1 MSKPKPKVAPQFAN
15 EEERAAYYEKV
26 MESSDDEVNT
36 IRVEGEEL
44 ADVPAWL
51 RAALAMMDA
60 DDTGELDKA
69 EVVYFMKRIR
79 KLIQAKKNDN
89 GELDYADF
97 PDSVKAA
104 LAVWDADASG
114 SVSVGELTAAANA
127 QKKMQE
133 ENRVMKRAL
142 VVLVAIIVL
151 LAVMNFVM
159 GLLAV
164 EAGKDTKPSESS
176 SHRQRRLRELAE
188 VHGEHRLL

>member
-1 MSKPKPKVAPQFAN
+1 MRRSELPTMRRSWK
-15 EEERAAYYEKV
+15 AA
-26 MESSDDEVNT
+26 T
-36 IRVEGEEL
+36 VEGEEL

-104 LAVWDADASG
+104 MAVWDADASG

-133 ENRVMKRAL
+133 ENRVM
-142 VVLVAIIVL
+142 
-151 LAVMNFVM
+151 
-159 GLLAV
+159 
-164 EAGKDTKPSESS
+164 
-176 SHRQRRLRELAE
+176 
-188 VHGEHRLL
+188 